1 MSKRLLS
8 EGVLD
13 KFFNLFLKAKS
24 QKKEAAWLQ
33 KLRKEDPELA
43 DVWSDWNDS
52 MNDVLSKTRTMA
64 KNSGIDTTN
73 IDTFIKNNP

>member
-24 QKKEAAWLQ
+24 QNKETDWLHR
-33 KLRKEDPELA
+33 LRKEDPELA
-43 DVWSDWNDS
+43 GVWSDWNDS
-52 MNDVLSKTRTMA
+52 MNDVLKNTQTLMKSK
-64 KNSGIDTTN
+64 GVDTTD
-73 IDTFIKNNP
+73 IDTFIKKNP

>member
-1 MSKRLLS
+1 MSKRLLK

-24 QKKEAAWLQ
+24 QNKEADWLH
-33 KLRKEDPELA
+33 KLRKQDPELA

-52 MNDVLSKTRTMA
+52 MNNVLNKTRTMA
-64 KNSGIDTTN
+64 KNSGIDTTD
-73 IDTFIKNNP
+73 IDAFIKNNP

>member
-24 QKKEAAWLQ
+24 QNKEAAWLQ

-52 MNDVLSKTRTMA
+52 MNKVLSNTQSLMKS
-64 KNSGIDTTN
+64 KGVDTTD
-73 IDTFIKNNP
+73 IDSFIKNNP

>member
-1 MSKRLLS
+1 MSHRLLS
-8 EGVLD
+8 EGILD

-43 DVWSDWNDS
+43 DVWSTWNDD
-52 MNDVLSKTRTMA
+52 MNKVLSNTQSLMKS
-64 KNSGIDTTN
+64 KGVDTT
-73 IDTFIKNNP
+73 DMDAFIKNNP